1 MAITKRSAMNAGAE
15 KPKVTASPSPAAT
28 PEKKSVWAELSKHV
42 MTGISNMIPFLIM
55 GGLILAM
62 SQLIPYVILGVD
74 PSIGIVDAMN
84 TGKYTGFSLGLL
96 QFANLT
102 ADFGGTLF
110 GFAIPMFAA
119 FMANSIGGRL
129 AFPAGFIG
137 GLMATKPTAVLSI
150 VDGKWAT
157 SAPVAST
164 FLGAILIALAAG
176 YFVKWLNKV
185 IKVSHNML
193 AFKTTFLIPI
203 LAAVA
208 VMLGMKLD
216 VSTFKDKNGKTLMYA
231 APSNLSPASDEYK
244 KLIAERVAKIKAA
257 NPDKGNTPIPEDL
270 VTGSGSGLDP
280 HISPAAAQYQV
291 ERIAKARGISADKV
305 NTIVL
310 QYTNKK
316 LLGVFGEE
324 TVNVL
329 QVNLALDGILK

>member
-1 MAITKRSAMNAGAE
+1 MM
-15 KPKVTASPSPAAT
+15 
-28 PEKKSVWAELSKHV
+28 KSIKSLALKALIFLLILTLLCGVIYPLTV
-42 MTGISNMIPFLIM
+42 TGISQLFFPKQANGSLIEVN
-55 GGLILAM
+55 GKKYGSELLA
-62 SQLIPYVILGVD
+62 QQF
-74 PSIGIVDAMN
+74 
-84 TGKYTGFSLGLL
+84 TGDQY
-96 QFANLT
+96 
-102 ADFGGTLF
+102 
-110 GFAIPMFAA
+110 MW
-119 FMANSIGGRL
+119 GR
-129 AFPAGFIG
+129 
-137 GLMATKPTAVLSI
+137 V
-150 VDGKWAT
+150 
-157 SAPVAST
+157 
-164 FLGAILIALAAG
+164 
-176 YFVKWLNKV
+176 
-185 IKVSHNML
+185 
-193 AFKTTFLIPI
+193 
-203 LAAVA
+203 
-208 VMLGMKLD
+208 MKLD

-257 NPDKGNTPIPEDL
+257 NPNKGNTPIPEDL